1 MMFHEQHNPN
11 IKAMIKRVLHLWIIL
26 LLGLSALSQNHKWYY
41 NFSDGHSEIG
51 QDIAYGAD
59 GYIYVAG
66 TEDDD
71 IDYDIIVI
79 KINKAGGQEW
89 VYTYEGQPDK
99 TMAVVEIQVGSDG
112 NIYVCGISNNAD
124 DNKKFLV
131 ISVSPEGGLRWEYIY
146 DVDGDYPSEAFSV
159 VYGGNGMVYAAGV
172 ANYDFI
178 VTGINAGTGAQEWI
192 YWFDG
197 GCPYS
202 LCDDQANAITIGDDG
217 NIYAAG
223 YSNEAAEPQLTILSL
238 TPEGSRN
245 WKYLFPSTEG
255 RSWATDIVYG
265 HDGRIYASG
274 LIHSNIAVVCVDASG
289 NYQWNCNVDGPG
301 PEPYW
306 GETCYELLYGIDDY
320 VYVTGRAGGRDS
332 QVDTDMDA
340 AVMKVDLQGNPV
352 WFYRYEGLYGD
363 HDMAFSITQT
373 PDTNVHVAGYFCGLL
388 AEAGTISIDHRTGRD
403 LWVMRYVGP
412 AIDMD
417 VAYAITSDEDG
428 YLYVTGYDYKSN
440 RLHDAYVWKLQP
452 PQNTD
457 GYYNLEG
464 YATWGEGHA
473 VLETPEKGFILAGYQ
488 GTSLTS
494 STYNMRL
501 IKTDVNGDTLWTR
514 NYGGYSE
521 ERAYDVALCP
531 DNGFILTGFTKSYG
545 AGGKDLYI
553 VKTDG
558 NGNMMWEK
566 TYGLETDEEG
576 YSIVTASDGGYFIA
590 GKTYQY
596 DGAGDLWFMKI
607 NGQGDSLW
615 TKRYGGD
622 RRDEV
627 GEVHRTADGGY
638 IFAGTRGHALT
649 LGYITNIYV
658 IRFDAAGD
666 TLWTREIGSED
677 YWDAGGDILEQND
690 GTFLLV
696 GYYHNKE
703 YIAKL
708 DAEGKILWEKTSGS
722 EQHGGFNTIA
732 RKPDGNILLSRN
744 GFGSQY
750 MMNVRTYD
758 TEGNFI
764 SSDTIGC
771 SPGYVMYPT
780 TAVANDA
787 QPTSGG
793 GYVAAGKGCIAGNT
807 SNWNIVLY
815 RKGGAL
821 TMLPM
826 PPLGIPEFPF
836 LSRNAGIKTV
846 TVSPNPVADHAVIEF
861 ELAGSADVVMKILDT
876 GGRVVYESSKKR
888 FREGKQQIGWDTGY
902 LSNGIYACLITA
914 GQEAFSG
921 RIIIL
926 KNK

>member
-1 MMFHEQHNPN
+1 M
-11 IKAMIKRVLHLWIIL
+11 KKSIL
-26 LLGLSALSQNHKWYY
+26 FVSFLISWQFGTAQNHLWYY
-41 NFSDGHSEIG
+41 NYNNSHDEQGK
-51 QDIAYGAD
+51 DIVYGTD
-59 GYIYVAG
+59 GYVYVAG
-66 TEDDD
+66 TECDDSD
-71 IDYDIIVI
+71 CDMIVI
-79 KINKAGGQEW
+79 KLNRSGGQEW
-89 VYTYEGQPDK
+89 VYSYEGQPDK
-99 TMAVVEIQVGSDG
+99 VQEVAEIIYGSDG
-112 NIYVCGISNNAD
+112 NIYACGTADNAIGD
-124 DNKKFLV
+124 DKFVV
-131 ISVSPEGGLRWEYIY
+131 ISLTAAGSFRWEYIY
-146 DVDGDYPSEAFSV
+146 DADGSYPSNAFSL

-178 VTGINAGTGAQEWI
+178 VTGINAGSGAQEWV

-197 GCPYS
+197 GCPYA
-202 LCDDQANAITIGDDG
+202 LCDDQANAITLGEDG

-223 YSNEAAEPQLTILSL
+223 YSNEATEPQLTILSL
-238 TPEGSRN
+238 TPEGSKN

-274 LIHSNIAVVCVDASG
+274 LIHSNIAVICVDAAG
-289 NYQWNCNVDGPG
+289 QYQWNCNVDGPG

-306 GETCYELLYGIDDY
+306 GETCYELLYGFDDNI
-320 VYVTGRAGGRDS
+320 YVTGRAGGRDS

-363 HDMAFSITQT
+363 YDMAFSITQT

-388 AEAGTISIDHRTGRD
+388 AEAGTISLDHRTGRD

-417 VAYAITSDEDG
+417 AAYAITSDEDG
-428 YLYVTGYDYKSN
+428 YLYATGYDYKSN
-440 RLHDAYVWKLQP
+440 RKGDVYVWKLDP
-452 PQNTD
+452 PRNTD

-473 VLETPEKGFILAGYQ
+473 VLETPDKGFVIAGHQ
-488 GTSLTS
+488 GKSLTS
-494 STYNMRL
+494 STYHMRL
-501 IKTDVNGDTLWTR
+501 IKTDINGDTLWTR
-514 NYGGYSE
+514 NYGGNNE
-521 ERAYDVALCP
+521 DRALDVAICP
-531 DNGFILTGFTKSYG
+531 DKGYILTGFTKSYG

-553 VKTDG
+553 VKTNEDG
-558 NGNMMWEK
+558 TMEWEK
-566 TYGLETDEEG
+566 TFGAGTDEEG

-590 GKTYQY
+590 GKTYRY

-607 NGQGDSLW
+607 NAQGDSLW

-649 LGYITNIYV
+649 LGYITNIYA
-658 IRFDAAGD
+658 IRFDANGD
-666 TLWTREIGSED
+666 TLWTREIGSDD
-677 YWDAGGDILEQND
+677 YWDAGGDILEQDD
-690 GTFLLV
+690 GTFLLA

-708 DAEGKILWEKTSGS
+708 DADGKTLWEKTSAS
-722 EQHGGFNTIA
+722 EQNGGFTTIA
-732 RKPDGNILLSRN
+732 KKPDGNILLSRN

-764 SSDTIGC
+764 SSDTMGW
-771 SPGYVMYPT
+771 SPGYVYMPT
-780 TAVANDA
+780 TASANDA

-793 GYVAAGKGCIAGNT
+793 GYVAVGEGRIAGEA
-807 SNWNIVLY
+807 SNWNIVMY
-815 RKGGAL
+815 RKGGTL
-821 TMLPM
+821 TMLPL
-826 PPLGIPEFPF
+826 PPLGIHELPF
-836 LSRNAGIKTV
+836 LSRNTGIKAVTV
-846 TVSPNPVADHAVIEF
+846 TPNPVTDHAIIGF
-861 ELAGSADVVMKILDT
+861 ELAGNADVVLKILDS
-876 GGRVVYESSKKR
+876 GGRVVFESGPKQFTKG
-888 FREGKQQIGWDTGY
+888 EQQIEWNAGH
-902 LSNGIYACLITA
+902 LSAGTYACLVTA
-914 GQEAFSG
+914 GRETFTG
-921 RIIIL
+921 KIIIL
-926 KNK
+926 KNH

>member
-1 MMFHEQHNPN
+1 MKPKIQKPASCFTVRA
-11 IKAMIKRVLHLWIIL
+11 AML
-26 LLGLSALSQNHKWYY
+26 LLALIPVILALGQNHKWYY
-41 NFSDGHSEIG
+41 NYNESRSEIG
-51 QDIAYGAD
+51 YDIVYGTD

-66 TEDDD
+66 VADDD

-79 KINKAGGQEW
+79 KLNKSGGQEW

-99 TMAVVEIQVGSDG
+99 TAAVAEVVYGSDG
-112 NIYVCGISNNAD
+112 NIYVCATAGNAD
-124 DNKKFLV
+124 DYGKIVVF
-131 ISVSPEGGLRWEYIY
+131 SVSPEGDFRWEYIY
-146 DVDGDYPSEAFSV
+146 EEQGAFYSEAFSLA
-159 VYGGNGMVYAAGV
+159 YGGNGMVYAAGK

-178 VTGINAGTGAQEWI
+178 VAGINAGSGEEEWV

-197 GCPYS
+197 GCPYA
-202 LCDDQANAITIGDDG
+202 LCDDQASAITVGNDG

-223 YSNEAAEPQLTILSL
+223 YSYEATEPQLTILSL
-238 TPEGSRN
+238 SPEGGKN

-255 RSWATDIVYG
+255 PSWATDIVYG
-265 HDGRIYASG
+265 QDGRIYASG
-274 LIHSNIAVVCVDASG
+274 LIHSNIAVICLDASG
-289 NYQWNCNVDGPG
+289 QYQWNCNVDGPG

-306 GETCYELLYGIDDY
+306 GETCYELIYGMDDNI
-320 VYVTGRAGGRDS
+320 YVTGRTGGRDAN
-332 QVDTDMDA
+332 VDTDMDV
-340 AVMKVDLQGNPV
+340 AVMKVDLQGNPI

-388 AEAGTISIDHRTGRD
+388 AEAGTISLDHRTGRD

-428 YLYVTGYDYKSN
+428 YLYVTGYDYKAN
-440 RLHDAYVWKLQP
+440 RLHDVYVWKLQP

-473 VLETPEKGFILAGYQ
+473 VLETPDKGYIIAGYQ
-488 GTSLTS
+488 GSSMTS

-514 NYGGYSE
+514 NYGGNNE
-521 ERAYDVALCP
+521 ERAFDVAICP
-531 DNGFILTGFTKSYG
+531 DNGFVLTGFTKSYG
-545 AGGKDLYI
+545 GGGKDLYI
-553 VKTDG
+553 VKTDE
-558 NGNMMWEK
+558 NGNMEWEK
-566 TYGLETDEEG
+566 TYGVETDEEG

-596 DGAGDLWFMKI
+596 DGAGDLWFMKV
-607 NGQGDSLW
+607 NAQGDSLW

-649 LGYITNIYV
+649 LGYITNIYA
-658 IRFDAAGD
+658 IRFDANGD
-666 TLWTREIGSED
+666 TLWTREIGFED
-677 YWDAGGDILEQND
+677 YWDTGGDILEMDD

-696 GYYHNKE
+696 GYYHNEE

-708 DAEGKILWEKTSGS
+708 DTDGNTLWEKTSGT

-744 GFGSQY
+744 GFGAQY

-764 SSDTIGC
+764 SSDTMGW
-771 SPGYVMYPT
+771 SPGYVYSPT
-780 TAVANDA
+780 TASANDA

-793 GYVAAGKGCIAGNT
+793 GYVAAGRGSIAGNAN
-807 SNWNIVLY
+807 NWNIVLY
-815 RKGGAL
+815 RKGGTL
-821 TMLPM
+821 TMLPL
-826 PPLGIPEFPF
+826 PPLGIRELPF
-836 LSRNAGIKTV
+836 LSRNYGLKAV
-846 TVSPNPVADHAVIEF
+846 TVYPNPVNDHAVIGF
-861 ELAGSADVVMKILDT
+861 ELSGHAVAVMKILDIY
-876 GGRVVYESSKKR
+876 GRIVHESRLGHLSK
-888 FREGKQQIGWDTGY
+888 GKQQIDWSAQD
-902 LSNGIYACLITA
+902 LSDGTYSCLITA
-914 GQEAFSG
+914 GNETFTG
-921 RIIIL
+921 KFIIL